1 MLPHN
6 RKVSDFGGMGMSG
19 IRSNVQSTPAP
30 KAAPRPQRK
39 PSYMFGIDPSKKDTA
54 MNAPGAIT
62 NNPLSSKTPEQ
73 NKATAQKA
81 LNNANASNVITP
93 PSTAPINPYSGQSY
107 KGSAVK
113 VADMNKEA
121 YLGALARLVPMIGRY
136 GMKALKPGL
145 KTIGR
150 NAGGKLKGVANSPF
164 VKSTGAMEAGSWM
177 ARQGR
182 GARDKY
188 RGFAAAN
195 PRLGAAM
202 PYLAAGGAGY
212 AMGGGGEMPSS
223 HYGTGIGFHQNQNP
237 YAQQPMMQNPYAQQP
252 YSRDLYADPHSP
264 QARAHYASQPMPNI
278 GILKGM
284 VRNPNYVDDPMI
296 YSLANT
302 PYIRAPQ

>member
-1 MLPHN
+1 MQPQN
-6 RKVSDFGGMGMSG
+6 RKVSDFGGMGM
-19 IRSNVQSTPAP
+19 RSNVQPTPAP

-39 PSYMFGIDPSKKDTA
+39 PSYMFGIDPSKKDTT

-62 NNPLSSKTPEQ
+62 NNPLASKTPEQ
-73 NKATAQKA
+73 NKVTAQKA

-93 PSTAPINPYSGQSY
+93 PATDPINPYSGQSY
-107 KGSAVK
+107 KSSAVK
-113 VADMNKEA
+113 VADMDKEA
-121 YLGALARLVPMIGRY
+121 YLGALARLAPMIGRY

-212 AMGGGGEMPSS
+212 AMGDMDPGPEMIPRELSPLMQQQLENA
-223 HYGTGIGFHQNQNP
+223 YHQERAQNLFRQQWEANNPMPQNP
-237 YAQQPMMQNPYAQQP
+237 Y
-252 YSRDLYADPHSP
+252 
-264 QARAHYASQPMPNI
+264 SQ
-278 GILKGM
+278 GL
-284 VRNPNYVDDPMI
+284 R
-296 YSLANT
+296 
-302 PYIRAPQ
+302 